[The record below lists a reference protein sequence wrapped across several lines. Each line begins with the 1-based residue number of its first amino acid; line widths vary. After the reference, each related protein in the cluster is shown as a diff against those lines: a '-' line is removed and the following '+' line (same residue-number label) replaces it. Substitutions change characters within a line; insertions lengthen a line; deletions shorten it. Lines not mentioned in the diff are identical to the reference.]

1 MLEATH
7 KRRFLVK
14 SLFSATAGVGFE
26 LPWGG
31 CVSSATIP
39 TLAVPVT
46 AWIVRETKDLD
57 LRQILKFFSQIWAP
71 NKQLHHLLATQ
82 V

>member
-46 AWIVRETKDLD
+46 A
-57 LRQILKFFSQIWAP
+57 
-71 NKQLHHLLATQ
+71 
-82 V
+82 